1 MGWLGRLLGRAGG
14 SGTRY
19 ETQRLRALNLD
30 PSGLQI
36 QESHWFGASVA
47 LMEIAKDAG
56 TGSASLVAVADGTV
70 SLYTSGG
77 SGTTGAGEHLA
88 VREAAERFLQAA
100 ADAAQSMTAT
110 SDFPLPQPGQ
120 VRFHVRTPAGD
131 MTVAVPEALLRARR
145 HQLGPLYV
153 AGQDVLTEI
162 RILEEGR
169 QGVARR
175 G

>member
-1 MGWLGRLLGRAGG
+1 MGWLGRLLRRAGG
-14 SGTRY
+14 SQSRY
-19 ETQRLRALNLD
+19 ATQRSTVLSLD
-30 PSGLQI
+30 PARLQI
-36 QESHWFGASVA
+36 PEGHWFGASVA
-47 LMEIAKDAG
+47 LMEITQGGG
-56 TGSASLVAVADGTV
+56 TASLVAVADGTV

-77 SGTTGAGEHLA
+77 GGTTGAGEHLA

-162 RILEEGR
+162 RMLEDG
-169 QGVARR
+169 RR

>member
-14 SGTRY
+14 SSGQY
-19 ETQRLRALNLD
+19 ATQRSRALSLD
-30 PSGLQI
+30 PAGLQI
-36 QESHWFGASVA
+36 PEGHWFGASVA
-47 LMEIAKDAG
+47 LMEITQG
-56 TGSASLVAVADGTV
+56 GGSASLVAVADGTV
-70 SLYTSGG
+70 GLYTSGG

-110 SDFPLPQPGQ
+110 SDFPLPQPGH
-120 VRFHVRTPAGD
+120 VRFHVRTPGGD
-131 MTVAVPEALLRARR
+131 ATADVAEALLRARR

-162 RILEEGR
+162 RMLEEGR
-169 QGVARR
+169 R

>member
-14 SGTRY
+14 SGSRY
-19 ETQRLRALNLD
+19 SAQRSGVLSLD
-30 PSGLQI
+30 PAGLQI
-36 QESHWFGASVA
+36 PEGHWFGASVA
-47 LMEIAKDAG
+47 LMEIARDAG
-56 TGSASLVAVADGTV
+56 SGTVSLVAVADGTV

-131 MTVAVPEALLRARR
+131 MTAGVPEALLRARR

-162 RILEEGR
+162 RMLEEGR
-169 QGVARR
+169 R

>member
-14 SGTRY
+14 SQSRY
-19 ETQRLRALNLD
+19 ETQRSRALSLD
-30 PSGLQI
+30 PAGLQI
-36 QESHWFGASVA
+36 TDGHWFGASVV
-47 LMEIAKDAG
+47 LMEIARDG
-56 TGSASLVAVADGTV
+56 GRVSLVALADGTV
-70 SLYTSGG
+70 SLYSSAGG
-77 SGTTGAGEHLA
+77 GTTGAGEHLA

-110 SDFPLPQPGQ
+110 SDFPLPQAGQ

-131 MTVAVPEALLRARR
+131 MTAGVPEALLRARR

-153 AGQDVLTEI
+153 AGQDVMTEI
-162 RILEEGR
+162 RMVEDG
-169 QGVARR
+169 RR

>member
-14 SGTRY
+14 SGGRY
-19 ETQRLRALNLD
+19 ATQRSRALNLD
-30 PSGLQI
+30 PAGLQI
-36 QESHWFGASVA
+36 PEGHWFGASVA
-47 LMEIAKDAG
+47 LMEITQSGG
-56 TGSASLVAVADGTV
+56 TASLVAVADGTV

-77 SGTTGAGEHLA
+77 GATTGAGEHLA

-110 SDFPLPQPGQ
+110 SDFPLPQPGH

-131 MTVAVPEALLRARR
+131 VTAAVPEALLRARR

-169 QGVARR
+169 R

>member
-14 SGTRY
+14 SQSRY
-19 ETQRLRALNLD
+19 AVQRSHVLSLNPD
-30 PSGLQI
+30 ALQI
-36 QESHWFGASVA
+36 PEGHWFGASVA
-47 LMEIAKDAG
+47 LMEIAQGGG
-56 TGSASLVAVADGTV
+56 TASLVAVADGTV
-70 SLYTSGG
+70 SLYSSGG
-77 SGTTGAGEHLA
+77 HGTTGAGEHLA
-88 VREAAERFLQAA
+88 VREAAERFLQAS

-110 SDFPLPQPGQ
+110 SEFPLPQPGQ

-131 MTVAVPEALLRARR
+131 MTVGVPEALLRARR

-162 RILEEGR
+162 RMLDEGR
-169 QGVARR
+169 R

>member
-14 SGTRY
+14 SGSRY
-19 ETQRLRALNLD
+19 ETQRLGALTLD
-30 PSGLQI
+30 PAGLQI
-36 QESHWFGASVA
+36 PEGHWFGASVA
-47 LMEIAKDAG
+47 LMEIAKDGG
-56 TGSASLVAVADGTV
+56 TASLVAVADGTV

-77 SGTTGAGEHLA
+77 GGTTGAGEHLA
-88 VREAAERFLQAA
+88 VREAAQRFLQAA

-110 SDFPLPQPGQ
+110 SDFPLPQPGH
-120 VRFHVRTPAGD
+120 VRFHVRTPAGNVTAD
-131 MTVAVPEALLRARR
+131 AAEALLRARR

-162 RILEEGR
+162 RMLQEGR
-169 QGVARR
+169 R